1 MTLEPR
7 LISKADAT
15 RLGVMPGWWAV
26 TPDGTPA
33 GGPYAT
39 EEAAI
44 VGIGARGA
52 DQPTGRPGE
61 AGPPPEE

>member
-1 MTLEPR
+1 
-7 LISKADAT
+7 
-15 RLGVMPGWWAV
+15 MPGWWAV